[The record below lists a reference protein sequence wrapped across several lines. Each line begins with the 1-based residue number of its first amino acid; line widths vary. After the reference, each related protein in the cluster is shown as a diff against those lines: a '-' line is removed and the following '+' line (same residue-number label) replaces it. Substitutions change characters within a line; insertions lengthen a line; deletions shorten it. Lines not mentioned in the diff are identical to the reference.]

1 MIIYN
6 ILIIV
11 FFYLV
16 LYSIYLEWNKREGL
30 TDISTPS
37 PNPSPSPSPSPSVVY
52 KNYPISNDN
61 ALILSQQ
68 NAGNIAFLKDQVD
81 EIPGLKKRVDDL
93 TSQMEIVNTQ
103 LYGLAKQQATTAIEA
118 IGASPTPTPATPK
131 ITGTY

>member
-1 MIIYN
+1 MFIYN

-30 TDISTPS
+30 TDIPPST
-37 PNPSPSPSPSPSVVY
+37 NPTTNSSIVY

-93 TSQMEIVNTQ
+93 TSQMETVNTQ

-118 IGASPTPTPATPK
+118 IGASSPPETPETPK
-131 ITGTY
+131 ISGTF

>member
-30 TDISTPS
+30 TDISSTSTS
-37 PNPSPSPSPSPSVVY
+37 PTTVVY

-81 EIPGLKKRVDDL
+81 EIPNLKKRVDEL
-93 TSQMEIVNTQ
+93 SSQMETVNTQ

-118 IGASPTPTPATPK
+118 IGASSTPTPETPK
-131 ITGTY
+131 ITGTN

>member
-1 MIIYN
+1 MFIYN

-30 TDISTPS
+30 TNS
-37 PNPSPSPSPSPSVVY
+37 PTAVY
-52 KNYPISNDN
+52 KNYPITNDN

-81 EIPGLKKRVDDL
+81 EIPVLKKRVDDL
-93 TSQMEIVNTQ
+93 TTQMETVNTQ

-118 IGASPTPTPATPK
+118 IGATPTPTPTTPK
-131 ITGTY
+131 ITGTF

>member
-30 TDISTPS
+30 TDESSPTSTTPT
-37 PNPSPSPSPSPSVVY
+37 PTPTVVY

-81 EIPGLKKRVDDL
+81 EIPGLKKKVADL
-93 TSQMEIVNTQ
+93 TSQMETVNTQ
-103 LYGLAKQQATTAIEA
+103 LYGLAKQQATTAVEA
-118 IGASPTPTPATPK
+118 IGASSTPTPETPK